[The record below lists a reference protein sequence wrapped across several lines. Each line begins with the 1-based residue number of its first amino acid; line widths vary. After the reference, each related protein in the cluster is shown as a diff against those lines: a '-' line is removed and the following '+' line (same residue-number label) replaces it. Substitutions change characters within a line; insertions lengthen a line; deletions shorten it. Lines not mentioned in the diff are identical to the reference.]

1 MHLLLLLI
9 VVFCALSIFLV
20 LPRLFLSSPTL
31 SSPILSLNEEAASA
45 AFRVALLHAGIQP
58 PGVANWQKTPIES
71 TPHLQT
77 LVVLIGNLR
86 GGRPTFQSLLSNLV
100 VPNNAHLALIVPE
113 GSQPTAATRV
123 LHEAATYVWTH
134 QDFGDDWEPLLDS
147 MGGDNSWRAVADNNV
162 GRGTFAPRPDDPE
175 GSGLIVMGLRD
186 LVRRIMFEELQLDK
200 VYDRFVVTRSDQFYP
215 CELDLRHFDNEHVW
229 IPVGQDWAGGLC
241 DRWVLANSSVI
252 NDVLD
257 IIAPVVLHPDRYLDW
272 RGNCESLWKR
282 SLELKGL
289 MPSVRRFE
297 RPMFTAAVEG
307 DPTRWSVATPSIVDE
322 GVLLKY
328 PEEYG
333 ETKLTCSRLV
343 AESK

>member
-1 MHLLLLLI
+1 MRLPSLVLASAGLLGITLVACSRPPDGLQDLPAVQAFQLSSSNDTPFTEADLNGEVWVVNFFFTRCPTICPLLMDGI
-9 VVFCALSIFLV
+9 NEVYQRWADDDRVHFLSITVDGGFDTPEV
-20 LPRLFLSSPTL
+20 LRAYR
-31 SSPILSLNEEAASA
+31 EA
-45 AFRVALLHAGIQP
+45 
-58 PGVANWQKTPIES
+58 
-71 TPHLQT
+71 
-77 LVVLIGNLR
+77 R
-86 GGRPTFQSLLSNLV
+86 GLPS
-100 VPNNAHLALIVPE
+100 
-113 GSQPTAATRV
+113 
-123 LHEAATYVWTH
+123 
-134 QDFGDDWEPLLDS
+134 
-147 MGGDNSWRAVADNNV
+147 
-162 GRGTFAPRPDDPE
+162 
-175 GSGLIVMGLRD
+175 
-186 LVRRIMFEELQLDK
+186 
-200 VYDRFVVTRSDQFYP
+200 
-215 CELDLRHFDNEHVW
+215 
-229 IPVGQDWAGGLC
+229 